1 MALQQVARCPR
12 PLLTA
17 RCLIQPRADVRPYAV
32 VGSTTFIGKPPAPP
46 DPPSVPGPGANVGGN
61 ASPSLSSSFDAH
73 ILAELRRNAQLQG
86 EHTLGATRGPAARQT
101 QLPELIEQYVDR
113 SGLVL
118 DASLP
123 YESRPAQERRV
134 VFDAEEEAEASVAMV
149 VHVAENGAEHKITYC
164 SGFALSAPKL
174 AEGQAL
180 YVTCAHTLE
189 EIRFNPVVR
198 PLLSTQRS
206 AALPGPSGSFV
217 ITGTSSRP
225 TFSPVSSILSSLH
238 RSDLVL
244 LSAASSARPP
254 LRALPVSPY
263 PAHPGTRIRA
273 HFVTNKPPT
282 SGPDAEGWR
291 PWVGGT
297 WSKWVRGSIVGYR
310 DLAGREAKPGTYD
323 ALSHMLFDPPP
334 TPGSSGGPIVDE
346 ESGAVIGIMLGTQM
360 RNRIEGVSGWGAP
373 SELIFEMF
381 SLPGLKLKNRT

>member
-1 MALQQVARCPR
+1 MALQQTVRCPR
-12 PLLTA
+12 PLLTT
-17 RCLIQPRADVRPYAV
+17 RPILQSCTVRTRHYAQ
-32 VGSTTFIGKPPAPP
+32 VGPTTFVGKPPAPP
-46 DPPSVPGPGANVGGN
+46 DPPTLPGPGPSSK
-61 ASPSLSSSFDAH
+61 ASPSLPSSFDAH
-73 ILAELRRNAQLQG
+73 ILAELRRNAQD
-86 EHTLGATRGPAARQT
+86 HDRHAFGPASTTGSNPGPTARQA

-113 SGLVL
+113 GGLVL

-123 YESRPAQERRV
+123 YESRPTQARRI
-134 VFDAEEEAEASVAMV
+134 VFDAEEDAEASVAMI

-198 PLLSTQRS
+198 PLLDD
-206 AALPGPSGSFV
+206 V
-217 ITGTSSRP
+217 
-225 TFSPVSSILSSLH
+225 SPDVQPRLFYSL
-238 RSDLVL
+238 LF
-244 LSAASSARPP
+244 AP
-254 LRALPVSPY
+254 LRPAPTLRCIVCPPTRAHPPVSPY
-263 PAHPGTRIRA
+263 PAQPGTRIRA

-282 SGPDAEGWR
+282 SGPDADGWR

-297 WSKWVRGSIVGYR
+297 WSKWVRGTIVGYR
-310 DLAGREAKPGTYD
+310 DLAGREAK
-323 ALSHMLFDPPP
+323 
-334 TPGSSGGPIVDE
+334 
-346 ESGAVIGIMLGTQM
+346 M